1 MSREGDRETKL
12 NNDQRT
18 RAKLERLEARD
29 WGERETRARD
39 LEMTSWWREKNL
51 LYLLITGRDYIY
63 TLIHDRGK
71 LSLGRVQ
78 ADTGMRKGW

>member
-1 MSREGDRETKL
+1 MKL
-12 NNDQRT
+12 
-18 RAKLERLEARD
+18 KRLEARD

-39 LEMTSWWREKNL
+39 LETMSWWREKNL

-63 TLIHDRGK
+63 TLVHDRGK

-78 ADTGMRKGW
+78 ADTGTRKGW